1 MNAVVKTAKRKLQ
14 GFLRIAERQLSVAML
29 KCYHG

>member
-1 MNAVVKTAKRKLQ
+1 MNAMVNTVKRKLQ
-14 GFLRIAERQLSVAML
+14 GFLRIAKRQLSVAML